1 MSGNIKDTGDVLLEE
16 LEYVRYRRSGVI
28 VPAPHYPADAAVKID
43 RYHRQVEDL
52 ATPLAALCLSGGGVR
67 SAAFALGITQG
78 LAKRQILEKF
88 DYLST
93 VSGGGYVGGFLA
105 AWIQRHG
112 FDDVQGQLSG
122 DEPMRTNSP
131 LRHLRNY
138 SNYLTPR
145 TGLFSAD
152 RLTMGVIYV
161 RNLLLNWMVLL
172 PVVMLVVAAVKL
184 IAVGAWNAPPEWHPT
199 IAIIAVAFMGMSFV
213 DSVGQRPGPHGDMAE
228 SGLFNFYAFEII
240 PMLIGATLITV
251 AAIGFVLP
259 PNIPNAPANSP
270 VPLSIVPYLAGISAV
285 TGLLACLIALYF
297 SSFARQAGDA
307 PPIGPRRLAIV
318 TSAIVLSWAV
328 GAALIGLAIFGG
340 DRLHDLPSPL
350 TPRHIF
356 IVAGPPVVMLTLF
369 LGEVIYVALTH
380 MTDWSDGER
389 EWLARAAGHH
399 LLAATAW
406 LLLFGLVLL
415 GSLIVFD
422 FVEHP
427 TRLQLAGLAGVG
439 SLAGATTA
447 LLGWAKSTTATIKE
461 NVKSWIELPRDL
473 VMALATTVFT
483 VSLFVLTSV
492 ALDWDIHDGK
502 ALVPAHT
509 DTGLTWIVTG
519 LAATI
524 AFATSYIVDINRFS
538 MHGVYRNRLIR
549 TFLGASHD
557 PRQANE
563 LTDFDRNDDLGLAT
577 IWPGTGQMEP
587 APETTP
593 GQRPPMLVV
602 NMALNVVGSSQLAWQ
617 ERKAV
622 SFTATPLAVGTGDL
636 PSTGHSGALPT
647 GYFRNAG
654 DYGGG
659 ITLGSA
665 MTVSG
670 AAVSPNMGYSS
681 SPAYSI
687 LMTLFNVRLGAWYGN
702 PGPMG
707 DKSHRNPGPLVSVI
721 PLISEA
727 LGITTADR
735 RYVYLSDG
743 GHFDNLG
750 IYEMLRRRCRLIV
763 VSDGGEDSKMTFE
776 DLGNA
781 LRRAEIDLG
790 VTVRFES
797 FNIAATLTDTTST
810 CAVATITYHRPE
822 RTTGKLLYIKPSR
835 DDRAPLSV
843 RSYALLHEKFPH
855 EPTTDQFFGETQFE
869 AYRALGEH
877 VIDTIAPTATDGSV
891 GGFIAAVEKAAKQRA
906 AKQKKAGN
914 RERQ

>member
-16 LEYVRYRRSGVI
+16 LEYVCYRRTEVI
-28 VPAPHYPADAAVKID
+28 TPGPHRPADAAIKID
-43 RYHRQVEDL
+43 RYHKRVEEL
-52 ATPLAALCLSGGGVR
+52 ATPLAALCLSGGGIR
-67 SAAFALGITQG
+67 SAAFALGIAQG
-78 LAKRQILEKF
+78 LAKREILDKF

-105 AWIQRHG
+105 AWIDRYG
-112 FDDVQGQLSG
+112 FKDVQDQLSG
-122 DEPMRTNSP
+122 KEPMRTNSP
-131 LRHLRNY
+131 LRYLRNY

-161 RNLLLNWMVLL
+161 RNLLLNWLVLL
-172 PVVMLVVAAVKL
+172 PVVVLVVAAVKL
-184 IAVGAWNAPPEWHPT
+184 IAVGAWNAPSDWHSWL
-199 IAIIAVAFMGMSFV
+199 AIIAVALMGMSFV
-213 DSVGQRPGPHGDMAE
+213 DSVGQRPGPHGDAAE

-251 AAIGFVLP
+251 AVIGFILP
-259 PNIPNAPANSP
+259 PEMSPCISWHTP
-270 VPLSIVPYLAGISAV
+270 VPFSVVPYLASVSAV
-285 TGLLACLIALYF
+285 TGLLACLVSLYF
-297 SSFARQAGDA
+297 SSFARPVSNGR
-307 PPIGPRRLAIV
+307 PIEPKRLAEV
-318 TSAIVLSWAV
+318 AGAIVISWAAA
-328 GAALIGLAIFGG
+328 AALVGLAIYGG
-340 DRLHDLPSPL
+340 DRLQDLPPPL

-356 IVAGPPVVMLTLF
+356 IIAGPPVVMLALF
-369 LGEVIYVALTH
+369 LGEVIYVAATH
-380 MTDWSDGER
+380 RTEWSDAER

-399 LLAATAW
+399 MLAATAW

-415 GSLIVFD
+415 GSLIVFSLK
-422 FVEHP
+422 EQP
-427 TRLQLAGLAGVG
+427 TRLELASLAGVG

-447 LLGWAKSTTATIKE
+447 LLGWAKSTAATITE
-461 NVKSWIELPRDL
+461 NVKSWLELPRDL
-473 VMALATTVFT
+473 VMAAATTVFT

-492 ALDWDIHDGK
+492 ALDWDIHGE
-502 ALVPAHT
+502 ALLPSHT
-509 DTGLTWIVTG
+509 NTSQTWIV
-519 LAATI
+519 AAAAAVI
-524 AFATSYIVDINRFS
+524 ALLTSFFVDINRFS

-549 TFLGASHD
+549 TFLGASHH

-563 LTDFDRNDDLGLAT
+563 LTDFDRNDDLGLAK

-587 APETTP
+587 APAETP
-593 GQRPPMLVV
+593 GPRPPMLVV

-636 PSTGHSGALPT
+636 PSTGQSGDVPT
-647 GYFRNAG
+647 GYFRNAAS
-654 DYGGG
+654 YGAGM
-659 ITLGSA
+659 TLGSA
-665 MTVSG
+665 LTISG

-702 PGPMG
+702 PGPVG
-707 DKSHRNPGPLVSVI
+707 DNSHRNSGPVFSAF

-727 LGITTADR
+727 LGITTVDR

-797 FNIAATLTDTTST
+797 FNIAAALTDASST

-822 RTTGKLLYIKPSR
+822 HSKGKLLYIKPCR

-869 AYRALGEH
+869 AYRSLGEH
-877 VIDTIAPTATDGSV
+877 VIDTIAPTATDSSV
-891 GGFIAAVEKAAKQRA
+891 GSFIAGVEKAAKQRA
-906 AKQKKAGN
+906 AKLNKAGKP
-914 RERQ
+914 